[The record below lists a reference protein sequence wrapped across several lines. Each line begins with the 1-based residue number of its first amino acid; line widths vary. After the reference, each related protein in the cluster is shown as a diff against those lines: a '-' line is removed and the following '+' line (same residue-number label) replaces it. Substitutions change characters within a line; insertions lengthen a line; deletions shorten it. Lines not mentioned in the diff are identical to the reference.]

1 MTTWTKELG
10 LTHLEYVEQIDAI
23 ENQVTEFEA
32 VVSMLDKY
40 VSLLES
46 KFLSDYQTES
56 PSS

>member
-10 LTHLEYVEQIDAI
+10 LTYLEYVEQIDAI